1 MFFFCVV
8 CVCVCVV
15 ASSQHVTSPRA
26 RGVDSDSCP
35 HMGVASSSSSD
46 DVDARW
52 TRDENVDEDAGEDVN
67 AGTTTSGTT
76 TSGTTNDDETMTF
89 VEELED
95 GSTRV
100 VRLDDDEEWDDDADD
115 RRRSSASASALL
127 ERRVASSARAKNSA
141 WSTTWTRV
149 YDSARHASSFRGRG
163 GMLERC
169 AERGPVMMVISP
181 RAGAEGSGA
190 EGSGAIFAGVFSPE
204 LPATPRHDFR
214 GDDACAAFRVD
225 ASTNDVIDTTGTS
238 TTPVYCAYG
247 YTTRPNGVGLFGVVG
262 RHALFVDDAL
272 ERGHADYGARTFTPA
287 RIEVWTLTSSD
298 ARPPTRAPTATDRA
312 STASASAAA
321 ARRRADAR
329 FDARFAASS
338 IAADIADA
346 ARG

>member
-1 MFFFCVV
+1 
-8 CVCVCVV
+8 
-15 ASSQHVTSPRA
+15 
-26 RGVDSDSCP
+26 
-35 HMGVASSSSSD
+35 MGVASSSSSD

-52 TRDENVDEDAGEDVN
+52 TRDENVDEDAGEDAG

-100 VRLDDDEEWDDDADD
+100 VRLDDDEEWDDDDD
-115 RRRSSASASALL
+115 RRRRSSASASALL

-321 ARRRADAR
+321 ALRRADAR

>member
-1 MFFFCVV
+1 
-8 CVCVCVV
+8 
-15 ASSQHVTSPRA
+15 
-26 RGVDSDSCP
+26 
-35 HMGVASSSSSD
+35 MGVASSSSSD

-52 TRDENVDEDAGEDVN
+52 TRDDVDED

-76 TSGTTNDDETMTF
+76 TSGTTTNGTRNDDETMTF

-100 VRLDDDEEWDDDADD
+100 VRLDDDEDEDEDDDDDDDDD

-141 WSTTWTRV
+141 WSTTWKRV

-181 RAGAEGSGA
+181 RAGAEGSVRA
-190 EGSGAIFAGVFSPE
+190 YAGVFSPE

-247 YTTRPNGVGLFGVVG
+247 YTTRPNGVGVFGVVG

-272 ERGHADYGARTFTPA
+272 ERGHAEYGARTFTPA

-312 STASASAAA
+312 STASSSAAA
-321 ARRRADAR
+321 ALRRADAR
-329 FDARFAASS
+329 FDTRFAASS
-338 IAADIADA
+338 IAADIAAA

>member
-1 MFFFCVV
+1 
-8 CVCVCVV
+8 
-15 ASSQHVTSPRA
+15 
-26 RGVDSDSCP
+26 
-35 HMGVASSSSSD
+35 
-46 DVDARW
+46 
-52 TRDENVDEDAGEDVN
+52 
-67 AGTTTSGTT
+67 
-76 TSGTTNDDETMTF
+76 
-89 VEELED
+89 
-95 GSTRV
+95 
-100 VRLDDDEEWDDDADD
+100 
-115 RRRSSASASALL
+115 
-127 ERRVASSARAKNSA
+127 
-141 WSTTWTRV
+141 
-149 YDSARHASSFRGRG
+149 
-163 GMLERC
+163 MLERC

-181 RAGAEGSGA
+181 RAGAEGSVRA
-190 EGSGAIFAGVFSPE
+190 YAGVFSPE

-247 YTTRPNGVGLFGVVG
+247 YTTRPNGVGVFGVVG

-321 ARRRADAR
+321 AAAARRRADAR

>member
-1 MFFFCVV
+1 
-8 CVCVCVV
+8 
-15 ASSQHVTSPRA
+15 
-26 RGVDSDSCP
+26 
-35 HMGVASSSSSD
+35 
-46 DVDARW
+46 
-52 TRDENVDEDAGEDVN
+52 
-67 AGTTTSGTT
+67 
-76 TSGTTNDDETMTF
+76 
-89 VEELED
+89 
-95 GSTRV
+95 
-100 VRLDDDEEWDDDADD
+100 
-115 RRRSSASASALL
+115 
-127 ERRVASSARAKNSA
+127 
-141 WSTTWTRV
+141 
-149 YDSARHASSFRGRG
+149 
-163 GMLERC
+163 
-169 AERGPVMMVISP
+169 MMVISP

-247 YTTRPNGVGLFGVVG
+247 YTTRPNGVGVFGVVG

-312 STASASAAA
+312 STASASASAAA

>member
-1 MFFFCVV
+1 
-8 CVCVCVV
+8 
-15 ASSQHVTSPRA
+15 
-26 RGVDSDSCP
+26 
-35 HMGVASSSSSD
+35 MGVASSSSSD

-67 AGTTTSGTT
+67 AGTTTTTSGTT

-100 VRLDDDEEWDDDADD
+100 VRLDDDEEWDDDDD
-115 RRRSSASASALL
+115 RRRRSSASASALL

-181 RAGAEGSGA
+181 RAGAEGSVRA
-190 EGSGAIFAGVFSPE
+190 YAGVFSPE